1 MVKPTIW
8 WISPIVTSHRYRI
21 REKQSGLCLHY
32 QTNTNEG
39 HFCLGRFDENDNTYV
54 FTFTQAPGFTA
65 FYRVRSGTH
74 YMSYDSSASWRII
87 SATTA
92 PTDKNGYIQ
101 VERLPDGNAH
111 LRCGWQ
117 NSLHVGFDSRSVGS
131 YIYANKTSAGE
142 FILEDIDE
150 EAVGISLAPASSQG
164 EEEWYDLSGRRIE
177 NGATSNHELPRGIFI
192 QRQSDGKTRKIL
204 R

>member
-1 MVKPTIW
+1 MKPTRW

-39 HFCLGRFDENDNTYV
+39 HFCLGRFDENDNSYV

-65 FYRVRSGTH
+65 FYRLKAGTH
-74 YMSYDSSASWRII
+74 YMSYDSSAAWRII
-87 SATTA
+87 STTTA

-117 NSLHVGFDSRSVGS
+117 NSRLVGFDSRNVGS
-131 YIYANKTSAGE
+131 YIYADKTAAGE

-150 EAVGISLAPASSQG
+150 EAVGINLVPASSEG
-164 EEEWYDLSGRRIE
+164 AGAVYDLSGRRVP
-177 NGATSNHELPRGIFI
+177 NGRLSDETSPRGIFI
-192 QRQSDGKTRKIL
+192 HRDSDGTTRKIL